1 MIPLLVALAG
11 GLGAVTRFIVNAEVG
26 RRAPRLG
33 MPLGTPLINVTG
45 SLLLGFVAGWFT
57 FHTGDPGVKAALGT
71 GFLGGYTTFSTA
83 SVEAARLA
91 RAGRGW
97 LLLAHSAGMLV
108 LGVAGAGLGFWLGS
122 L

>member
-1 MIPLLVALAG
+1 MIEFVVALTG
-11 GLGAVTRFIVNAEVG
+11 GVGAVTRFLVDAAIG
-26 RRAPRLG
+26 RRTRHFG
-33 MPLGTPLINVTG
+33 MPLGTAAINVTG
-45 SLLLGFVAGWFT
+45 SLLLGLIAGWFA

-91 RAGRGW
+91 RTDRRA
-97 LLLAHSAGMLV
+97 LV
-108 LGVAGAGLGFWLGS
+108 LVHAGGTLVASVLGAGLGFWLGS